1 MGFRTADREFDLR
14 RAAHYI
20 AGLRK
25 RRYGVRLSPTAE
37 AALPAQLHGG
47 HLRHTPE
54 LDGIRGWACGS
65 VLILHLFT
73 GIAQTQPG
81 SWIWHLRDAT
91 LWLFLGGVDLFF
103 VLSGFLIGGLLLDS
117 KDQPH
122 FFKTFWT
129 RRVARIF
136 PVAYL
141 LLVTYIVAL
150 FVIRH
155 FNITR
160 FDTWLLAPNPA
171 PLWSY
176 VTFTQNLPMALAGY
190 QDNGPKW
197 MVPTW
202 SLAIEEQFYLLFPF
216 AIFFLRRKW
225 LVVLVVCG
233 IVASPV
239 MRDVI
244 ERAFGSWFAAYVLP
258 VSRLDGL
265 LFGVAVALI
274 VRNSRALSIVTRYRR
289 LLDAVA
295 LLILYLIVTNW
306 KCPPWPGPSGGNM
319 YPLKMSFFGI
329 MWGIMILR
337 VFTYQES
344 IFNKVWQNS
353 ILIKIGLISYGVYM
367 YNEVIN
373 GLVHGLLFNQEPTV
387 STPAHLLA
395 AVGATA
401 ITIGLA
407 AISYIY
413 FERPIRRRGAALAK
427 WLSHD
432 TERPKIFA
440 RAVAE

>member
-1 MGFRTADREFDLR
+1 MGVRTADREFDLR

-20 AGLRK
+20 TGLRR
-25 RRYGVRLSPTAE
+25 RRYDVPLPPTAA
-37 AALPAQLHGG
+37 AALRAQLHGG

-117 KDQPH
+117 KGQPH

-141 LLVTYIVAL
+141 LLATYVVAL
-150 FVIRH
+150 FVTRH

-160 FDTWLLAPNPA
+160 FDTWLLEPNPA

-216 AIFFLRRKW
+216 AVFFLRRKW

-289 LLDAVA
+289 LLDALA
-295 LLILYLIVTNW
+295 LLIFYLIVTNW

-373 GLVHGLLFNQEPTV
+373 GLVHGMLFNQEPTV

-407 AISYIY
+407 TISYIY

-427 WLSHD
+427 RLSRGG
-432 TERPKIFA
+432 ERPKIFA
-440 RAVAE
+440 HAVAE